1 MKRGGGTA
9 LELVAA
15 VIATIFRIAAFLIVL
30 AIIFVVL
37 EANEQNGI
45 VSFILDVGD
54 FLVGPFDGLFTP
66 EDRKVEVAINYG
78 IAAVVYLIVGQLI
91 AGLVRR
97 AGGSRT

>member
-1 MKRGGGTA
+1 MRRGSGSVP
-9 LELVAA
+9 EVVAM

-37 EANEQNGI
+37 EANEDNAI

-66 EDRKVEVAINYG
+66 EDMKLETAINYG
-78 IAAVVYLIVGQLI
+78 IAAAVYLIVGGLL

-97 AGGSRT
+97 AGARRT